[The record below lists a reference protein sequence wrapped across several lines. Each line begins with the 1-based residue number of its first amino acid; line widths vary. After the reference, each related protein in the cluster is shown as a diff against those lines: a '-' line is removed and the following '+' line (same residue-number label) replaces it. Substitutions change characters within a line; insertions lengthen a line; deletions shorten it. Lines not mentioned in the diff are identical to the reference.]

1 MFAVHQMP
9 NFTSPAVNRKRQ
21 VICIFEKF
29 STCKNGDNCNYLH
42 PTLVCDDQKNCDITL
57 CNKRHPQVCLHDT
70 IFKNCMNDGIC
81 RYHHKNNDASND
93 AIEEKYK
100 DLEDKYEAL
109 LANYQRMV
117 KRIES
122 LENDKIQ
129 SSRSRSIIDSKRI
142 CTRSKS
148 QGDIKR
154 KLNCEITETSVKDKK
169 SKVDNVTL
177 VSDDKNTV
185 SKKDEEKDSNMEV
198 QIDEKRTEASDKCDV
213 ASYGVFYKH
222 FEKELQDV
230 KKIVDRKDKMT
241 ATRSAIIKDRIRS
254 IGIDEEFEK
263 KTENMVNRSKV
274 FKKKFENMCDKVEK
288 TDFLKLKKV
297 ASPEIQK
304 IIDLCKNEQKITK

>member
-1 MFAVHQMP
+1 MFTHI
-9 NFTSPAVNRKRQ
+9 T
-21 VICIFEKF
+21 CIYEKF
-29 STCKNGDNCNYLH
+29 SVCKYGDSCKYQH
-42 PTLVCDDQKNCDITL
+42 PTLVCDDQMNCDIIN
-57 CNKRHPQVCLHDT
+57 CHKRHPRVCLHDT
-70 IFKNCMNDGIC
+70 AFKNCMNDGIC
-81 RYHHKNNDASND
+81 RYYHKNNDASND
-93 AIEEKYK
+93 VDEEAYK
-100 DLEDKYEAL
+100 DLEEKYEAL
-109 LANYQRMV
+109 LEKCQSMER
-117 KRIES
+117 RIEE
-122 LENDKIQ
+122 LENDKKQ
-129 SSRSRSIIDSKRI
+129 SARAMSIIDTKRI

-154 KLNCEITETSVKDKK
+154 KLNCEIMETSVKDKK

-177 VSDDKNTV
+177 VSDDENTV
-185 SKKDEEKDSNMEV
+185 SKIDEEKNSNMEV
-198 QIDEKRTEASDKCDV
+198 EIDEKRTEASDKCDV
-213 ASYGVFYKH
+213 VSYGVFYKN

-241 ATRSAIIKDRIRS
+241 ATRSAIIKDRIRC

>member
-1 MFAVHQMP
+1 M
-9 NFTSPAVNRKRQ
+9 K
-21 VICIFEKF
+21 
-29 STCKNGDNCNYLH
+29 
-42 PTLVCDDQKNCDITL
+42 
-57 CNKRHPQVCLHDT
+57 
-70 IFKNCMNDGIC
+70 DGIC

-154 KLNCEITETSVKDKK
+154 KFSCDEPEATIKDKK
-169 SKVDNVTL
+169 NKVDNETL

-185 SKKDEEKDSNMEV
+185 SQMEEQTDSNMEV
-198 QIDEKRTEASDKCDV
+198 EIAEKTTLNSNKCV
-213 ASYGVFYKH
+213 EVSYCVFYKN
-222 FEKELQDV
+222 FEKELESI
-230 KKIVDRKDKMT
+230 KKIVDEKKKMT
-241 ATRSAIIKDRIRS
+241 VIKSLCIKDRIRS
-254 IGIDEEFEK
+254 IGNNERFEK
-263 KTENMVNRSKV
+263 KTENMMNRSKV
-274 FKKKFENMCDKVEK
+274 FRKNFENACDKIDK
-288 TDFLKLKKV
+288 TELSKFKKV
-297 ASPEIQK
+297 TSDEIQRL
-304 IIDLCKNEQKITK
+304 INLCKNEQKITK